1 MSDVTDLIAR
11 AREIMEFSE
20 DAQLIGELARELE
33 KAQPRIITTA
43 EELDALPEGSII
55 LTPSTNPNY
64 PSVFRKVWRGE
75 WLELDPGDK
84 SDGEYGIVAEGLLR
98 WDSKDHTAT
107 ILFAP
112 KEETK

>member
-1 MSDVTDLIAR
+1 MSTEHVNVDEVWESGYHAGY
-11 AREIMEFSE
+11 A
-20 DAQLIGELARELE
+20 AA
-33 KAQPRIITTA
+33 KPRTIETA
-43 EELDALPEGSII
+43 EELDSLPEGSII

-84 SDGEYGIVAEGLLR
+84 SDGEYGIGAAGLLR

-107 ILFAP
+107 VLFDP